1 MGVLKKIK
9 VNREFFVPA
18 YARLS
23 TLDRV
28 EMFDTPEI
36 MTERL
41 CSVCWLQ
48 GPDAPI
54 FYGVTEMSKDYP
66 HKSIVVAHEKY
77 CFIISEDSIVVNSDS
92 AHEMNIVGGDIYER
106 LCRTI
111 LASIA
116 ITGKITRLHHEI
128 FNNDLMAHDLTEE
141 LDLALFHIGRSIKY

>member
-54 FYGVTEMSKDYP
+54 FYGVTEKSREYP
-66 HKSIVVAHEKY
+66 YKSIVVAHEKY
-77 CFIISEDSIVVNSDS
+77 AFIIGEDSIAVNSDR
-92 AHEMNIVGGDIYER
+92 AHVMDIIGWDVYER
-106 LCRTI
+106 LCRAI
-111 LASIA
+111 LGSIT